1 MGLRR
6 IYKHFKNDGID
17 GLIYRCINIL
27 GIKTHYLNIREK
39 NKYDLDQ
46 RIINLSNSRVLS
58 GHYKD
63 IYLSGKSDWD
73 INDFSS
79 KLLGFYEEQIQ
90 DEISM
95 IQKKFNLEYLVN
107 FGASD
112 GYHLIGNMKKKK
124 FKKAY
129 AFEISKKE
137 RDILKINLKKNNLI
151 DDVEIY
157 GAAGFRKILDLLDIN
172 DLKKTLFLIDIEGAE
187 FDLFNNEFNEKL
199 KDSFFIIE
207 NHDFLLRD
215 YKKKMMFDELVNKFF
230 NVNIVKNKGRNPFQF
245 DFMKSFTDD
254 ERWLM
259 MSEQRPCEM
268 NWIVL
273 KPKS

>member
-1 MGLRR
+1 
-6 IYKHFKNDGID
+6 
-17 GLIYRCINIL
+17 
-27 GIKTHYLNIREK
+27 
-39 NKYDLDQ
+39 
-46 RIINLSNSRVLS
+46 
-58 GHYKD
+58 
-63 IYLSGKSDWD
+63 
-73 INDFSS
+73 
-79 KLLGFYEEQIQ
+79 
-90 DEISM
+90 
-95 IQKKFNLEYLVN
+95 
-107 FGASD
+107 
-112 GYHLIGNMKKKK
+112 MKKKK

>member
-58 GHYKD
+58 GYYKD
-63 IYLSGKSDWD
+63 IYLSGRSDWGV
-73 INDFSS
+73 NDFSS

>member
-17 GLIYRCINIL
+17 GLIYRCINFF
-27 GIKTHYLNIREK
+27 GVKTHYLNIREK

-46 RIINLSNSRVLS
+46 RIIKLTNSRVLS
-58 GHYKD
+58 GHYRD
-63 IYLSGKSDWD
+63 IYISGRSDWGV
-73 INDFSS
+73 NDFSS

-90 DEISM
+90 DEISE
-95 IQKKFNLEYLVN
+95 IQNKFNLDYLVN

-137 RDILKINLKKNNLI
+137 RDILKINLKKNDLI

-157 GAAGFRKILDLLDIN
+157 GAANFGKILDLLSID
-172 DLKKTLFLIDIEGAE
+172 DLKKTLFLIDIESAE

-199 KDSFFIIE
+199 KDSFFLIE

-215 YKKKMMFDELVNKFF
+215 YKKKIMFDELVNKFF
-230 NVNIVKNKGRNPFQF
+230 NVKIVKNKGRNPFQF
-245 DFMKSFTDD
+245 EFMKSFTDD

-273 KPKS
+273 KLKS